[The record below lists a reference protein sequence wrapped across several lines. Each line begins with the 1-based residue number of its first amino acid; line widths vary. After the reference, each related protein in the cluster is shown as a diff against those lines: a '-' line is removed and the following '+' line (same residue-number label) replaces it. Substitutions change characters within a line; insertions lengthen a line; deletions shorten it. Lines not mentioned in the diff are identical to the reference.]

1 MTKFN
6 VIPVKWR
13 MEHFQLTLT
22 KRFAAVHLGK
32 TETMII
38 NMYSFKR
45 MLNKTAK
52 ENTKAR
58 L

>member
-6 VIPVKWR
+6 VISREVKNGTFPA
-13 MEHFQLTLT
+13 HSDKALCCSAF
-22 KRFAAVHLGK
+22 GK
-32 TETMII
+32 TMII

-52 ENTKAR
+52 ENTKAT